1 MHIHRLIGIAAL
13 VAAAAA
19 GTTFA
24 QGQAGVSGT
33 SLSSLGSINDL
44 NGLTC
49 SSGGDA
55 GTIAVSTAADGNVTF
70 KCKFTTRGP
79 VLRINEVMT
88 ASAISA
94 ASEFVELV
102 NTGSVRADL
111 TGFRLV
117 YRSSTGTS
125 EETLAAVPA
134 GATLDPGARYVFGGT
149 TFWGQSNQTYNSGM
163 ASAGGGVGLRNPT
176 GQLVDSVGYGVG
188 TTNIFVEGAPAA
200 APTAGGSISRLPDG
214 HDSNNNSADFSSL
227 PPVTPGAVNHP

>member
-44 NGLTC
+44 DGLTC

-94 ASEFVELV
+94 ASEFV
-102 NTGSVRADL
+102 D
-111 TGFRLV
+111 
-117 YRSSTGTS
+117 SS
-125 EETLAAVPA
+125 
-134 GATLDPGARYVFGGT
+134 
-149 TFWGQSNQTYNSGM
+149 
-163 ASAGGGVGLRNPT
+163 
-176 GQLVDSVGYGVG
+176 
-188 TTNIFVEGAPAA
+188 
-200 APTAGGSISRLPDG
+200 
-214 HDSNNNSADFSSL
+214 
-227 PPVTPGAVNHP
+227 TPGASAPTSPASGSSTDRPREPRRRRSRPSRPARRWIRELATSSAARLSGDSRTRPTTVAWPRPRWSRPAQPCRTAGRLGRLRRRHDEHLRRGCTCGSSDGRRQHLPSPRRARLEQQLG